1 MSEENK
7 QDVIKD
13 ENITETTETENNE
26 TTETNVDESI
36 ETTTESTDE
45 SVVSEAPVED
55 ESTDPIAEL
64 EAKLDQSEEKYLRLY
79 AEFENYKKRTR
90 QELDTERI
98 YRAQSVLRDILPA
111 IDNIERALA
120 QQGESDE
127 FKSLHKGVE
136 MIYESLLHSLKENG
150 LEVIEALDAPFDPN
164 LHQAVMQDSDS
175 SKDSGI
181 VLEELQKG
189 YKLKERV
196 LRPSMVKVNE

>member
-7 QDVIKD
+7 QDVMKD
-13 ENITETTETENNE
+13 ESIIETETTETESNE
-26 TTETNVDESI
+26 TDVESTETPDE
-36 ETTTESTDE
+36 T
-45 SVVSEAPVED
+45 VVSEAPVED
-55 ESTDPIAEL
+55 QSTDPVAEL
-64 EAKLDQSEEKYLRLY
+64 EAKLEQSEEKYLRLY

-90 QELDTERI
+90 QELDTERT

-127 FKSLHKGVE
+127 FKSFHKGVE
-136 MIYESLLHSLKENG
+136 MVYESLLHSLKENG
-150 LEVIEALDAPFDPN
+150 LEVIEALDQPFDPN
-164 LHQAVMQDSDS
+164 LHQAVMQESDER
-175 SKDSGI
+175 KDSGI

>member
-1 MSEENK
+1 M
-7 QDVIKD
+7 KD
-13 ENITETTETENNE
+13 ENITETENNE
-26 TTETNVDESI
+26 TTETNVDEST
-36 ETTTESTDE
+36 ETTESTDE

-55 ESTDPIAEL
+55 ENDPVAEL
-64 EAKLDQSEEKYLRLY
+64 EAKLEQSEEKYLRLY

-90 QELDTERI
+90 QELDTERT

>member
-7 QDVIKD
+7 QDVMKD
-13 ENITETTETENNE
+13 ESIIETETTETESNE
-26 TTETNVDESI
+26 TDVESTETPDE
-36 ETTTESTDE
+36 T
-45 SVVSEAPVED
+45 VVSEAPVED
-55 ESTDPIAEL
+55 ESTDPVAEL
-64 EAKLDQSEEKYLRLY
+64 EAKLEQSEEKYLRLY

-90 QELDTERI
+90 QELDTERT

-127 FKSLHKGVE
+127 FKSFHKGVE
-136 MIYESLLHSLKENG
+136 MVYESLLHSLKENG
-150 LEVIEALDAPFDPN
+150 LEVIEALDQPFDPN
-164 LHQAVMQDSDS
+164 LHQAVMQESDER
-175 SKDSGI
+175 KDSGI

>member
-1 MSEENK
+1 M
-7 QDVIKD
+7 KD

-26 TTETNVDESI
+26 NETNVDETAEATE
-36 ETTTESTDE
+36 ET
-45 SVVSEAPVED
+45 VIQEAPVED
-55 ESTDPIAEL
+55 ESTDPIAEI

-90 QELDTERI
+90 QELDTERT

-136 MIYESLLHSLKENG
+136 MVYDSLLHSLKENG
-150 LEVIEALDAPFDPN
+150 LEVIEALDQPFDPN

>member
-7 QDVIKD
+7 QDVMKD
-13 ENITETTETENNE
+13 ESIIE
-26 TTETNVDESI
+26 TETNE
-36 ETTTESTDE
+36 TESNETDVE
-45 SVVSEAPVED
+45 STETPDETVVSEAPVED
-55 ESTDPIAEL
+55 ESTDSVAEL
-64 EAKLDQSEEKYLRLY
+64 EAKLEQSEEKYLRLY

-90 QELDTERI
+90 QELDTERT

-127 FKSLHKGVE
+127 FKSFHKGVE
-136 MIYESLLHSLKENG
+136 MVYESLLHSLKENG
-150 LEVIEALDAPFDPN
+150 LEVIEALDQPFDPN
-164 LHQAVMQDSDS
+164 LHQAVMQESDER
-175 SKDSGI
+175 KDSGI

>member
-1 MSEENK
+1 M
-7 QDVIKD
+7 KD
-13 ENITETTETENNE
+13 ENITETENNE

-36 ETTTESTDE
+36 ETTTESTEE

-64 EAKLDQSEEKYLRLY
+64 ESKLDQSEEKYLRLY

-90 QELDTERI
+90 QELDTERT

-136 MIYESLLHSLKENG
+136 MVYDSLLHSLKENG
-150 LEVIEALDAPFDPN
+150 LEVIEALDQPFDPN

>member
-7 QDVIKD
+7 QDVMKD
-13 ENITETTETENNE
+13 ENITEATENNE
-26 TTETNVDESI
+26 TTETNVDEST
-36 ETTTESTDE
+36 ETTTESTEE

-55 ESTDPIAEL
+55 ESTDPVAEL
-64 EAKLDQSEEKYLRLY
+64 EAKLEQSEEKYLRLY

-90 QELDTERI
+90 QELDTERT

>member
-1 MSEENK
+1 MSEKHEEQAFEK
-7 QDVIKD
+7 TDQTDESTEAVEQD
-13 ENITETTETENNE
+13 ITET
-26 TTETNVDESI
+26 VAP
-36 ETTTESTDE
+36 
-45 SVVSEAPVED
+45 EAPVEATEED
-55 ESTDPIAEL
+55 ETTDALTETKKSL
-64 EAKLDQSEEKYLRLY
+64 EAAEEKYLRLY

-90 QELDTERI
+90 AELDTERT

-120 QQGESDE
+120 QKGESEE

-136 MIYESLLHSLKENG
+136 MVYESLLSSLKDNG
-150 LEVIEALDAPFDPN
+150 LEVIEALNQPFDPN
-164 LHQAVMQDSDS
+164 LHQAVMQEHDE

-181 VLEELQKG
+181 VLDELQKG

>member
-26 TTETNVDESI
+26 TTETNVDEST

-90 QELDTERI
+90 QELDTERT

>member
-1 MSEENK
+1 LSEENK
-7 QDVIKD
+7 QDVMKD
-13 ENITETTETENNE
+13 ESIIETETTETESNE
-26 TTETNVDESI
+26 TDVESTETPDE
-36 ETTTESTDE
+36 T
-45 SVVSEAPVED
+45 VVSEAPVED
-55 ESTDPIAEL
+55 ESTDPVAEL
-64 EAKLDQSEEKYLRLY
+64 EAKLEQSEEKYLRLY

-90 QELDTERI
+90 QELDTERT

-127 FKSLHKGVE
+127 FKSFHKGVE
-136 MIYESLLHSLKENG
+136 MVYESLLHSLKENG
-150 LEVIEALDAPFDPN
+150 LEVIEALDQPFDPN
-164 LHQAVMQDSDS
+164 LHQAVMQESDER
-175 SKDSGI
+175 KDSGI

>member
-7 QDVIKD
+7 QDVMKED
-13 ENITETTETENNE
+13 NNTETTETENNE
-26 TTETNVDESI
+26 TATNVDETA
-36 ETTTESTDE
+36 ETTEET
-45 SVVSEAPVED
+45 VVQEAPVED
-55 ESTDPIAEL
+55 ESTDTIAEL

-90 QELDTERI
+90 QELDTERT

-136 MIYESLLHSLKENG
+136 MVYDSLLHSLKENG
-150 LEVIEALDAPFDPN
+150 LEVIEALDQPFDPN

>member
-7 QDVIKD
+7 QDVMKD
-13 ENITETTETENNE
+13 ESIIE
-26 TTETNVDESI
+26 TETNE
-36 ETTTESTDE
+36 TESNETDVE
-45 SVVSEAPVED
+45 STETPDATVVSEAPIEE
-55 ESTDPIAEL
+55 ESIDPVAEL
-64 EAKLDQSEEKYLRLY
+64 EAKLEQSEEKYLRLY

-90 QELDTERI
+90 QELDTERT

-136 MIYESLLHSLKENG
+136 MVYESLLHSLKENG
-150 LEVIEALDAPFDPN
+150 LEVIEALDQPFDPN
-164 LHQAVMQDSDS
+164 LHQAVMQESDER
-175 SKDSGI
+175 KDSGI

>member
-1 MSEENK
+1 MSEKNK
-7 QDVIKD
+7 QDVMKD

-26 TTETNVDESI
+26 TETNVDETAEATE
-36 ETTTESTDE
+36 ET
-45 SVVSEAPVED
+45 VIQEAPVED
-55 ESTDPIAEL
+55 ESTDPIAEI

-90 QELDTERI
+90 QELDTERT

-136 MIYESLLHSLKENG
+136 MVYDSLLHSLKENG
-150 LEVIEALDAPFDPN
+150 LEVIEALDQPFDPN